1 MIKREH
7 IAYRVSIIS
16 IILNIFLTIFKIV
29 SGIIGNSQAILSD
42 AVHSLS
48 DVLSTI
54 VVIIGIKVSS
64 KANDKNHPYGHE
76 RFECVASIVLSFM
89 LFYVGITIGLAGIRN
104 IISNNYNN
112 LKIPSLIALIAS
124 IVSILLKE
132 GMFLYTKKWAK
143 KINSDAL
150 LADAYHHRSDA
161 LSSIGSLLGVGG
173 TMLGFTICDTVA
185 SLIICLFIFKVSI
198 DIFRETIDKM
208 VDKSCD
214 DETINIITNDIL
226 DNKQVIQ
233 IDLLKTRIFGNKI
246 YADIEIAVDKN
257 LSLIDAHEIAED
269 VHNYLEKKHN
279 NLKHCMIHVNPYSE
293 GSDNNGYQK

>member
-16 IILNIFLTIFKIV
+16 IILTIFLTIFKIV

-198 DIFRETIDKM
+198 DIFRETIDKL